1 MNTVKVVADANG
13 AIIMQS
19 KNNPEYGSIRVEQN
33 AVKFGRWVNLE
44 RRVAFIQGT
53 MEALQTAVK
62 ELNLKA
68 DSTIEGRIIVKEQFT
83 PFYEGQSPK
92 TFGDS
97 GFPCLLDGAEIYR
110 QTYFTTDS
118 HDVDEFI
125 THNNTEDYRNHMAST
140 ESNNKMIA
148 AEVEEAFDV
157 EDLNANIELGEEIFE
172 L

>member
-1 MNTVKVVADANG
+1 MNTVNVIADANG
-13 AIIMQS
+13 AIISQS

-33 AVKFGRWVNLE
+33 AVTFGRWVNLSK
-44 RRVAFIQGT
+44 RVAFIQGT
-53 MEALQTAVK
+53 MEALQAAVSQ
-62 ELNLKA
+62 LNLTTG
-68 DSTIEGRIIVKEQFT
+68 STIPGRIVIKEQFT

-110 QTYFTTDS
+110 QTYFTNSNEDQ
-118 HDVDEFI
+118 DELI
-125 THNNTEDYRNHMAST
+125 QHNNVADYREHLASL
-140 ESNNKMIA
+140 ENNSKMIA

-157 EDLNANIELGEEIFE
+157 EELSVEAELSEEIFE